1 MIVRVAVWQEGA
13 RGGFT
18 SGTADMPGLERVR
31 RLMAPDA
38 SQPPLFRL
46 TGIRVVQAGPGSATC
61 SMPASTL
68 LLDPLQWV
76 DLFMLTESAA
86 TMAGTA
92 GAAPGRDVRCAAISF
107 HHQRVAELASER
119 LIARASTTHTG
130 RRYSLVDVA
139 VEDAIGRPLTRAIA
153 SLVAIPACDG
163 NQRDP
168 VEPTWPTPDPWKRE
182 YPPPP
187 IDEVTEVMQLR
198 RAWDESSLAPLH
210 AQLGVQVVEAA
221 QGRHATTLPTHG
233 WLLDRPDRIA
243 GGVIV
248 GLTAWTMGGATAT
261 LIPAHHQIT
270 VIAQHTQ
277 LLRPIARSDGP
288 VLCQARVTH
297 QADEFHV
304 TAAEVTDTNGQVVAT
319 AGFTAIATPMRD
331 GAPPP
336 AERLLAT
343 IMFSDIVESTTQ
355 LAELGDERWRSR
367 LALHHAM
374 VRRQLDAFRGREIS
388 TSGDSFLALF
398 DKPARA
404 VQCAKAIRG
413 GLRAEGIEVR
423 IGLHTGEC
431 ELAEGDI
438 SGIAVHATAR
448 IQSDAAPGEILVSQ
462 TLRDVTAGSGVVY
475 EEAGERALKG
485 FEERWRLFSVPG

>member
-1 MIVRVAVWQEGA
+1 
-13 RGGFT
+13 
-18 SGTADMPGLERVR
+18 MPGVERVR
-31 RLMAPDA
+31 GLIAPDA

-46 TGIRVVQAGPGSATC
+46 TGIRVVHAGPGSATC
-61 SMPASTL
+61 SMAASSL
-68 LLDPLQWV
+68 LLDPLQLV
-76 DLFMLTESAA
+76 DLFMLTEAGA
-86 TMAGTA
+86 TIAGTA

-107 HHQRVAELASER
+107 HHQRVAQLASQR
-119 LIARASTTHTG
+119 LIARASTVHGG

-139 VEDAIGRPLTRAIA
+139 VEDAVGRPLTRAIA
-153 SLVAIPACDG
+153 SLVAIPA
-163 NQRDP
+163 RDTSASDA
-168 VEPTWPTPDPWKRE
+168 VEPTWPTPDPWQRDFA
-182 YPPPP
+182 PPS
-187 IDEVTEVMQLR
+187 IAEVTEVMQR
-198 RAWDESSLAPLH
+198 RVDWDESLLAPLH
-210 AQLGVQVVEAA
+210 AQLGLRVVEAA
-221 QGRHATTLPTHG
+221 PGRHATILPISG
-233 WLLDRPDRIA
+233 WLLDRADRIA
-243 GGVIV
+243 GGVIL

-261 LIPAHHQIT
+261 FIPAGQTIT

-277 LLRPIARSDGP
+277 LLRAVAPDDGP
-288 VLCQARVTH
+288 LLCQARVTH

-304 TAAEVTDTNGQVVAT
+304 TAAEVTDANGLVVAT

-343 IMFSDIVESTTQ
+343 IMFSDIVGSTAQ
-355 LAELGDERWRSR
+355 LAELGDERWRRR

-431 ELAEGDI
+431 ELAAGDV
-438 SGIAVHATAR
+438 SGIAVHAAAR
-448 IQSDAAPGEILVSQ
+448 IQAACAPGEILVSQ
-462 TLRDVTAGSGVVY
+462 TVRDVTAGSGVVY
-475 EEAGERALKG
+475 EDAGERVFKG
-485 FEERWRLFSVPG
+485 FEETWRLSSVPG